1 METNKNMKNTELN
14 FGQEFDKN
22 NKVAKKQTK
31 IFKLDQKPEGPNLG
45 LFLDLKRNKVT
56 KYFLASLVGLLAV
69 FSIGFGI
76 SSNLSEPLNFAKA
89 TTPTL
94 SSAITS
100 ITIENY
106 NYSIAFTTTG
116 YTNTRGGIHTH
127 FYFNNQQN
135 TVMDKMYFGVSPY
148 SVPVLS
154 TTLGATQLCT
164 LVSNP
169 DHSIIPNSGNCF
181 DLPQVVRTAGE
192 IFSNYGISNIQIS
205 KTDSGASINY
215 TTASGSTSTIDLG
228 LTATTTQPVTSATQT
243 TSATSHQLSLN
254 NLLPCTTYFY
264 TLKPSFNGQP
274 AITLPVQKFTTDG
287 CNGTPSTTLESISD
301 TVISTVSKAIS
312 HLDSSSNG
320 IFLNIPAGAF
330 PEDRTVQ
337 ISKLDQ
343 AVNTATNQINNAP
356 TLPGSLK
363 PVANYVY
370 EIKDYVGSAAAPNT
384 DFAQPIAFSIDY
396 SPNDVTGLDLN
407 SLTVKSWDG
416 AATWFNHACTND
428 IVAYKIS
435 CSTTHFTTFVLAAIP
450 SSTTISACTS
460 TDPCAIFETSIT
472 YSPTQ
477 SLAKRYGGS
486 GSTQSANL
494 VLNVKDARLNAT
506 SLCTFK
512 YKFKTDTAWRNLTS
526 GVAYDLTNGCS
537 ATLLKADQ
545 TLFNVDFEITANTG
559 NTDYYLAYSNYDF
572 KAGSIGV
579 TSIGGSGL

>member
-1 METNKNMKNTELN
+1 MKNTELN

-22 NKVAKKQTK
+22 NKFAKKQTK

-45 LFLDLKRNKVT
+45 LFLDLKRNKAT

-69 FSIGFGI
+69 FGIGFGI
-76 SSNLSEPLNFAKA
+76 SNNLLEPLNFAKA
-89 TTPTL
+89 ATPTL
-94 SSAITS
+94 SSAITA
-100 ITIENY
+100 ITIENF
-106 NYSIAFTTTG
+106 NYTIAFTTTG
-116 YTNTRGGIHTH
+116 YTNAQGGIHTH

-169 DHSIIPNSGNCF
+169 DHSIIPGSGNCF
-181 DLPQVVRTAGE
+181 DLPQTVRTGGE
-192 IFSNYGISNIQIS
+192 ILSSYGVSNIQIS
-205 KTDSGASINY
+205 KTVSSVSINY
-215 TTASGSTSTIDLG
+215 TTAISSSSTIDLG
-228 LTATTTQPVTSATQT
+228 LTATTTQPVTSATET
-243 TSATSHQLSLN
+243 ISATSHQLSLN

-264 TLKPSFNGQP
+264 TLKTSFNGQP
-274 AITLPVQKFTTDG
+274 AITLPTQKFTTDG
-287 CNGTPSTTLESISD
+287 CNGDLSIELESISD
-301 TVISTVSKAIS
+301 TVVSTVDKAIS
-312 HLDSSSNG
+312 QLDTESNG
-320 IFLNIPAGAF
+320 ISMDIPAGAF
-330 PEDRTVQ
+330 PENRTVQ
-337 ISKLDQ
+337 ISKLNR
-343 AVNTATNQINNAP
+343 AVNIATNQINNAP
-356 TLPGSLK
+356 TLPNALK
-363 PVANYVY
+363 PVAKYVY
-370 EIKDYVGSAAAPNT
+370 EVKDYVGTAAAPST
-384 DFAQPIAFSIDY
+384 DFVKPISFSINY
-396 SPNDVTGLDLN
+396 SPADVTGLDLN
-407 SLTVKSWDG
+407 TLTVKSWDG

-428 IVAYKIS
+428 VVAYKIT
-435 CSTTHFTTFVLAAIP
+435 CSTTHFTTFVLAGN
-450 SSTTISACTS
+450 STTISACTS

-477 SLAKRYGGS
+477 ALAKRYGGS
-486 GSTQSANL
+486 GSTQSADL

-526 GVAYDLTNGCS
+526 GVVYDLTNGCS